1 MMSPSVKRATPAI
14 PSLAVKDSQPF
25 HGVQLLAVGAHMAEP
40 GGHVRRHPVEEDPG
54 HLNALAV
61 DGQGDVPFL
70 DHAVGGIRYFVHQ
83 HGVVLCPVAVQ
94 VIPGNED
101 LLLKVL
107 AVEPLVVDG
116 DLGGGAGVQGVPLL
130 YSVQMLTVFHGW
142 YQAHTAL
149 ADGILFALAGLVA
162 LSWVVTLAR
171 KAAGVLREFLE
182 NMPAAKL
189 LADRVRQTRLARESI
204 VSTNGL

>member
-1 MMSPSVKRATPAI
+1 MMFMILGFGLFLLPILFR
-14 PSLAVKDSQPF
+14 LA
-25 HGVQLLAVGAHMAEP
+25 
-40 GGHVRRHPVEEDPG
+40 
-54 HLNALAV
+54 
-61 DGQGDVPFL
+61 
-70 DHAVGGIRYFVHQ
+70 
-83 HGVVLCPVAVQ
+83 
-94 VIPGNED
+94 
-101 LLLKVL
+101 LKL
-107 AVEPLVVDG
+107 RL
-116 DLGGGAGVQGVPLL
+116 GVPML
-130 YSVQMLTVFHGW
+130 YAVLMLTAFHGW

>member
-1 MMSPSVKRATPAI
+1 MMLPSVKRATPAI

-40 GGHVRRHPVEEDPG
+40 GGHVRRHLVEEDPG
-54 HLNALAV
+54 LLNLAV

-116 DLGGGAGVQGVPLL
+116 DLGGGSGVQGVPLL
-130 YSVQMLTVFHGW
+130 YSVLMLTVFHGW